1 MIVSLIRT
9 FLLYFVIILAVRLM
23 GKRQISELQTS
34 ELVVTL
40 LISDIASIP
49 MQNTGQPLV
58 SGLVPI
64 FTLVAIEIILSI
76 LMLKSGGFRKII
88 CGSPIVVISDG
99 KIQQNELRRLRMSIE
114 DLFEDLRQ
122 NSIVSLADVAY
133 AIVETNGKLSVIKK
147 PGKDSVTPDMLQLI
161 VPDTGIETVVVS
173 DGVVSEVSA
182 QLCKKSVAWVEGV
195 VKSKNLT
202 LDQVFLMTANTA
214 GDFQIIKKDGKTQ

>member
-1 MIVSLIRT
+1 MIISLIRT
-9 FLLYFVIILAVRLM
+9 FLLYLVIIFAVRLM

-64 FTLVAIEIILSI
+64 FMLVAIEIILSV
-76 LMLKSGGFRKII
+76 LMLKSGRFRKVI
-88 CGSPIVVISDG
+88 CGRPIVVINDG
-99 KIQQNELRRLRMSIE
+99 KIQQNELRRLRMTTE

-122 NSIVSLADVAY
+122 NSIVSISDVAY

-147 PGKDSVTPDMLQLI
+147 PGKESVPPDMLQLV
-161 VPDTGIETVVVS
+161 VPDTGIETVVIS
-173 DGVVSEVSA
+173 DGVISETSA
-182 QLCKKSVAWVEGV
+182 KLCKKSVAWVEGV
-195 VKSKNLT
+195 LKGKNLT
-202 LDQVFLMTANTA
+202 ADQVFLMTANTA
-214 GDFQIIKKDGKTQ
+214 GDFQIIKKEGKTQ

>member
-1 MIVSLIRT
+1 MIISLIRT
-9 FLLYFVIILAVRLM
+9 FLLYLVIIFAVRLM

-64 FTLVAIEIILSI
+64 FMLVAIEIILSV
-76 LMLKSGGFRKII
+76 LMLKSGRFRKVI
-88 CGSPIVVISDG
+88 CGRPIVVINDG
-99 KIQQNELRRLRMSIE
+99 KIQQNELRRLRMTIE

-122 NSIVSLADVAY
+122 NSIVSISDVAY

-147 PGKDSVTPDMLQLI
+147 PGKESVTPDMLQLV
-161 VPDTGIETVVVS
+161 VPDTGIETVVIS
-173 DGVVSEVSA
+173 DGVISETSA
-182 QLCKKSVAWVEGV
+182 KLCKKSVAWVEGV
-195 VKSKNLT
+195 LKGKNLT
-202 LDQVFLMTANTA
+202 ADQVFLMTANTA
-214 GDFQIIKKDGKTQ
+214 GDFQIIKKEGKTQ